1 MIFAYFLTFSMLVV
15 SLLIVGS
22 HLTGQLVFAQG
33 TTSTYENPAVGLK
46 FEYPS
51 EWELRENPK
60 GLTMTPEEDITFS
73 LEVDSLYRLPM
84 LNPNLKDFAHKQYLL
99 CCGTMS
105 NAINDNQTTI
115 GHNYTALQYEYTLEG
130 QGTRQGL
137 VVWVINNGVGYQFK
151 YISNQGSEFSEK
163 EFSENLPAVRKVLDS
178 VKFIPVED
186 QKTKEPQFVQ

>member
-1 MIFAYFLTFSMLVV
+1 
-15 SLLIVGS
+15 LLREP
-22 HLTGQLVFAQG
+22 HQ
-33 TTSTYENPAVGLK
+33 
-46 FEYPS
+46 YPS

-130 QGTRQGL
+130 QGTRQGF
-137 VVWVINNGVGYQFK
+137 VVWVINSGVGYQFK
-151 YISNQGSEFSEK
+151 YISNQASEFSEK
-163 EFSENLPAVRKVLDS
+163 DFSENLPAIHKVLDS
-178 VKFIPVED
+178 VEFIPVEVEKPKVPSFM
-186 QKTKEPQFVQ
+186 Q